1 MFFCLLSLFRVCMP
15 LTLNILDHIYIYF
28 SFLIFIVLS
37 TYVTKKVVERSIKSK
52 PFQLKNFQHC
62 SDDFE
67 KISLMS
73 MLYEH
78 ELIDKLT
85 VQTNKEDNNKQ
96 KLGGGGG
103 GGKKKSKKRKKRRK
117 SEEKHDEL

>member
-1 MFFCLLSLFRVCMP
+1 
-15 LTLNILDHIYIYF
+15 
-28 SFLIFIVLS
+28 
-37 TYVTKKVVERSIKSK
+37 
-52 PFQLKNFQHC
+52 
-62 SDDFE
+62 
-67 KISLMS
+67 

-117 SEEKHDEL
+117 SEEKHDELWNVWTTVVLESINIHV